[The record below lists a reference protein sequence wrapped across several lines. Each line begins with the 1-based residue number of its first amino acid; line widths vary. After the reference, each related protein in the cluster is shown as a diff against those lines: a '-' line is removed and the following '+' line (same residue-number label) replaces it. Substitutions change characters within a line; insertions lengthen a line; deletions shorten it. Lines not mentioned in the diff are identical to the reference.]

1 MIDKHEELLKNL
13 KEHMPELEKMLERA
27 SEHWCYEDFVY
38 RFYHYSFKVYWV
50 QCITKEIVELLR
62 KMSPDSKINEWFEQI
77 FEEGTGKEW
86 EQSHNKDWLKHTR
99 PIVEAYLHAKYFI
112 EMAVK
117 YGKEL
122 DEAPHCLPSGWA
134 GLLYFYNLR

>member
-1 MIDKHEELLKNL
+1 
-13 KEHMPELEKMLERA
+13 MPELEDVLARA
-27 SEHWCYEDFVY
+27 SQNAVYEDYIY

-50 QCITKEIVELLR
+50 QGITIEIVDMLR
-62 KMSPDSKINEWFEQI
+62 KLSPDGKINDWFEKI
-77 FEEGTGKEW
+77 FNEGTGKEW
-86 EQSHNKDWLKHTR
+86 NMEHNKNWMENTR
-99 PIVEAYLHAKYFI
+99 PILEAYLHAKYFI

-122 DEAPHCLPSGWA
+122 KKAPDCLPSGWA

>member
-1 MIDKHEELLKNL
+1 MDKHQELLKKL
-13 KEHMPELEKMLERA
+13 KENMSELEDVLNRA
-27 SEHWCYEDFVY
+27 NHVAVYEDFIY

-50 QCITKEIVELLR
+50 QSITKEIVDVLR
-62 KMSPDSKINEWFEQI
+62 KLSPDGKINSMFEKI
-77 FEEGTGKEW
+77 FNEGTGKEW
-86 EQSHNKDWLKHTR
+86 NMKHNKNWMENTR
-99 PIVEAYLHAKYFI
+99 PILEAYLHAKYFI

-122 DEAPHCLPSGWA
+122 KKAPCCLPSGWA